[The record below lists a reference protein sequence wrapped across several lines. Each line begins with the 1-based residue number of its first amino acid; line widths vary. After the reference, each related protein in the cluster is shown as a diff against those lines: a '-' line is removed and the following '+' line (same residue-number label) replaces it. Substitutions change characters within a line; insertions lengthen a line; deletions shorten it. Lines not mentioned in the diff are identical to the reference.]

1 MWVSST
7 HRRRLRCALAV
18 TVRRQLYSRS
28 DGRLGAWGAARP
40 ALRAWRRARSSVE
53 RRGHPTEGS
62 MKVFVTGGT
71 GYIGSV
77 VSLQLKKA
85 GHDVQALVR
94 NKDKASALQGAGVKL
109 DRKSIQN
116 ARELLHGRVGAT
128 FIYTSGVWVL
138 GDTAGAVADESTSTN
153 PAQIAAWRPSH
164 EQLTLELS
172 KEGIRAV
179 VVRPGIVYGGARGG
193 IPASMFGSALKQ
205 GAAQMIGEGAN
216 HWPLVHVEDLAELYV
231 RLVER
236 APAGSIFHAADAS
249 THTLREIAEAASR
262 AAGKG
267 GKVSALPLD
276 KARQSMGPFADA
288 LALDQKLSSEKAR
301 TELDWRPRH
310 EDFVAEA
317 PQL

>member
-1 MWVSST
+1 
-7 HRRRLRCALAV
+7 
-18 TVRRQLYSRS
+18 
-28 DGRLGAWGAARP
+28 
-40 ALRAWRRARSSVE
+40 
-53 RRGHPTEGS
+53 

-71 GYIGSV
+71 GYIGSA
-77 VSLQLKKA
+77 VSLRLKKA

-94 NKDKASALQGAGVKL
+94 NKDKASALQGAGVKLVQGDLGNPAGYAAAAYGVQAIVHCASDPGPQHVEL

-153 PAQIAAWRPSH
+153 PAQIAAWRPAH

-317 PQL
+317 PQLFAQWHSAQ

>member
-1 MWVSST
+1 
-7 HRRRLRCALAV
+7 
-18 TVRRQLYSRS
+18 
-28 DGRLGAWGAARP
+28 
-40 ALRAWRRARSSVE
+40 
-53 RRGHPTEGS
+53 

-71 GYIGSV
+71 GYIGSA

-94 NKDKASALQGAGVKL
+94 NKDKASVLQGAGVKLVQGDLANPAGYAAAAYGVQAIVHCASDSGPQHVEL

-128 FIYTSGVWVL
+128 FIYTSGIWVL

-153 PAQIAAWRPSH
+153 PAQIAAWRPAH
-164 EQLTLELS
+164 EQITLGLS

-317 PQL
+317 PQLFAQWHSAQ